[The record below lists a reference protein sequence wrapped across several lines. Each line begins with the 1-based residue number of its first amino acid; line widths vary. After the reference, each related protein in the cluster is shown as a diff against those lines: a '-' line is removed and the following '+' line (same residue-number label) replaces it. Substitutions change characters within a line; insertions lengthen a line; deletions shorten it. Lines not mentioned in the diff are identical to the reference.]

1 MVGSLVRSTRKPPP
15 PAPVK
20 VCPIIMKTFTEVMTS
35 DQSPS
40 PGITS
45 LSYKEYLVGI
55 CSKPYPTFV
64 AKIYHL
70 SPLFSFGSK
79 VILKWRFQLAA
90 LVSHLINALTFSLK
104 ESFPRF
110 VCLTVDISSVSY
122 LVSLFSTISH
132 GSLLFFRDLYFVPR
146 RQGWWE
152 AYSCL

>member
-1 MVGSLVRSTRKPPP
+1 MASVTSCEMLHRVGLEEEVSGVRIFEYSRKVTLFLSITALTLSAMLGSLVRSTRKPPP

-20 VCPIIMKTFTEVMTS
+20 VCPIMKTFTEVMTS

-70 SPLFSFGSK
+70 SPLFSFESK
-79 VILKWRFQLAA
+79 WM
-90 LVSHLINALTFSLK
+90 
-104 ESFPRF
+104 
-110 VCLTVDISSVSY
+110 
-122 LVSLFSTISH
+122 
-132 GSLLFFRDLYFVPR
+132 
-146 RQGWWE
+146 
-152 AYSCL
+152 